1 MRDFF
6 KKNGDDVAFGW
17 SWIAHSLF
25 LRRKQALILLA
36 LTGAG
41 YAVTLVFPIAV
52 QTAVDA
58 IVAKRADLRLGG
70 IAFLAIASIGVEVAI
85 TSRRQSL
92 LVDLGLFLSRRFSR
106 RAFAH
111 LMRVRIDGSEFR
123 SGEVLNHFQQASKIQ
138 DFALHN
144 FPDLVFD
151 GGGAVVALALAFYYD
166 VVVASAFLVTAFLL
180 VFITR
185 KQYGVF
191 SGIVDIYYASISA
204 RQNVLSE
211 SVNGIAT
218 VKSLALEASRLR
230 RWSAVTNSMLTHLK
244 AVMLRSVKLR
254 IRWQIASRLLTVV
267 VLGLGCWRML
277 EGHITVGELLALQ
290 LLAQRISGPLLSGDA
305 HYQAYLEANAA
316 IRQLR
321 VFFAQPKE
329 TAGLHPPARR
339 FAKGGMSLSNVSF
352 TYPGSAN
359 PALED
364 INLVLP
370 ETGVVALVGRN
381 GSGKSTLIQILLGL
395 RRDFTGAVEIGGRDV
410 RSYHPRWLR
419 GQLGVVGQDTVLF
432 SGSIRDNLAAGF
444 RIRDDE
450 ALREFLKFADA
461 LKFVEA
467 LPGGLDAELSE
478 NGHSLSGGQRQR
490 LSIARAVVRDPRIAL
505 FDEPTAFLD
514 AEAAVAL
521 EKRLERWGR
530 DRLLILVTHHLAA
543 ARNADRILVLEAGRL
558 VGDGSHERLLATTP
572 EYATLWADYTRSLEA
587 ELSRDLSE
595 NTV

>member
-1 MRDFF
+1 MRSFF
-6 KKNGDDVAFGW
+6 EQNRNNVTFGW
-17 SWIAHSLF
+17 PWIAHSLF
-25 LRRKQALILLA
+25 LRRKQAIILLA

-41 YAVTLVFPIAV
+41 YAVGLVFPIAV

-58 IVAKRADLRLGG
+58 IVAKRADLRLLG

-92 LVDLGLFLSRRFSR
+92 IVDLGLFLSRRFSR

-111 LMRVRIDGSEFR
+111 LMRVRIDGSQFR

-166 VVVASAFLVTAFLL
+166 VFVASGFLVTALLL

-185 KQYGVF
+185 EQYAAL
-191 SGIVDIYYASISA
+191 SGSVDSWYASIGA

-211 SVNGIAT
+211 SVNGIAA
-218 VKSLALEASRLR
+218 VKALALEASRLR
-230 RWSAVTNSMLTHLK
+230 RWRTVTDAMLAHLK
-244 AVMLRSVKLR
+244 AVLVKSDKLR
-254 IRWQIASRLLTVV
+254 IRWHIASRLFTVV

-290 LLAQRISGPLLSGDA
+290 LLAQRISGPLLSGNA

-316 IRQLR
+316 IRPLAD
-321 VFFAQPKE
+321 FFAQPKE
-329 TAGLHPPARR
+329 TAGLHRPVRR
-339 FAKGGMSLSNVSF
+339 FATGGMKLSNVSF
-352 TYPGSAN
+352 SYPGAAK

-364 INLVLP
+364 INLALP

-395 RRDFTGAVEIGGRDV
+395 LRDFTGVVEIGGRDV

-432 SGSIRDNLAAGF
+432 TGSIRDNLAGGI
-444 RIRDDE
+444 RTRDDE
-450 ALREFLKFADA
+450 ALREYLKFADA

-467 LPGGLDAELSE
+467 LPGGSTRSCL
-478 NGHSLSGGQRQR
+478 R
-490 LSIARAVVRDPRIAL
+490 
-505 FDEPTAFLD
+505 T
-514 AEAAVAL
+514 
-521 EKRLERWGR
+521 
-530 DRLLILVTHHLAA
+530 
-543 ARNADRILVLEAGRL
+543 
-558 VGDGSHERLLATTP
+558 
-572 EYATLWADYTRSLEA
+572 ATLYQVVNASVSRSPG
-587 ELSRDLSE
+587 R
-595 NTV
+595 